1 MRAWLRH
8 ALPFCSAQQNRMART
23 AKKTNR
29 SVYFIYIMSN
39 AHKIRMASRLFASSA
54 PARAEE
60 CPQNRAGLRF
70 PLPRFF
76 LPRFFLPRVAR
87 FALLR
92 ASSAGIALPPAAEQG
107 KEAKKRESPD
117 RTVLDSFQQNKKRS
131 KVNPLSLFNS
141 LLLRF
146 FFFCATQ
153 NRIARSALP
162 RSAKAGQAKKRI
174 VARRK

>member
-1 MRAWLRH
+1 MPTESCWPAIPAA
-8 ALPFCSAQQNRMART
+8 ALLL
-23 AKKTNR
+23 
-29 SVYFIYIMSN
+29 
-39 AHKIRMASRLFASSA
+39 ASLLLA
-54 PARAEE
+54 PRGA
-60 CPQNRAGLRF
+60 
-70 PLPRFF
+70 
-76 LPRFFLPRVAR
+76 
-87 FALLR
+87 LR